1 MTENN
6 NNTEKEILDA
16 AERLFL
22 KKGFALT
29 STTEIAKEVGCNQA
43 LVHYYYRTKEK
54 LFTGI
59 FEKKAL
65 LFLSDFI
72 NGSRKDLPFE
82 EKIKGLIE
90 AHFNMLLE
98 NQQLPFFLFTELI
111 LNEKRLDVLKK
122 NLSDNY
128 SEVYRKLDDELK
140 SEIAKGNIRQMTFL
154 DILFTIVSLNG
165 MLFMINPIIKKTLI
179 SDENE
184 YREFINKRRNE
195 NIRIVMLSL
204 KP

>member
-1 MTENN
+1 MIENN

-72 NGSRKDLPFE
+72 NRSRKDLPFE
-82 EKIKGLIE
+82 EKIKSLVE

-140 SEIAKGNIRQMTFL
+140 SEIAKGNIRQMTFM

-165 MLFMINPIIKKTLI
+165 MVFMINPIIKKTLMI
-179 SDENE
+179 DENE
-184 YREFINKRRNE
+184 YREFIKKRRNE

>member
-59 FEKKAL
+59 FEKKTL

-140 SEIAKGNIRQMTFL
+140 SEIAKGNIRQMTFM

-165 MLFMINPIIKKTLI
+165 MVFMINPIIKKTLI

>member
-1 MTENN
+1 M
-6 NNTEKEILDA
+6 
-16 AERLFL
+16 
-22 KKGFALT
+22 
-29 STTEIAKEVGCNQA
+29 
-43 LVHYYYRTKEK
+43 
-54 LFTGI
+54 
-59 FEKKAL
+59 
-65 LFLSDFI
+65 
-72 NGSRKDLPFE
+72 
-82 EKIKGLIE
+82 
-90 AHFNMLLE
+90 
-98 NQQLPFFLFTELI
+98 FTELI

-128 SEVYRKLDDELK
+128 TEVYRKFDDELK
-140 SEIAKGNIRQMTFL
+140 SEIAKGKIRQMTFM

-165 MLFMINPIIKKTLI
+165 MVFMINPIVKKTLI

>member
-59 FEKKAL
+59 FEKKTL

-72 NGSRKDLPFE
+72 SGSRKDLPFE

-90 AHFNMLLE
+90 AHFNMLLK

-128 SEVYRKLDDELK
+128 GEVYRKFDDELK
-140 SEIAKGNIRQMTFL
+140 SEIAKGNIRQMTFM

-165 MLFMINPIIKKTLI
+165 MVFMINPIIKKTLI
-179 SDENE
+179 CDENE
-184 YREFINKRRNE
+184 YREFIDKRRNE
-195 NIRIVMLSL
+195 NIRIVMLSI

>member
-1 MTENN
+1 MAENN

-59 FEKKAL
+59 FEKKTL

-90 AHFNMLLE
+90 AHFDMLLI

-128 SEVYRKLDDELK
+128 TEVYRKFDDELK
-140 SEIAKGNIRQMTFL
+140 SEIAKGKIRQMTFM

-165 MLFMINPIIKKTLI
+165 MVFMINPIVKKTLI

>member
-6 NNTEKEILDA
+6 NNTEKEILEA

-82 EKIKGLIE
+82 EKIKSLVE

-140 SEIAKGNIRQMTFL
+140 SEIAKGNIRQMTFM

-165 MLFMINPIIKKTLI
+165 MVFMINPIIKKTLMI
-179 SDENE
+179 DENE
-184 YREFINKRRNE
+184 YREFIKKRRNE

>member
-59 FEKKAL
+59 FEKKTL

-72 NGSRKDLPFE
+72 SGSKKDLTFE
-82 EKIKGLIE
+82 EKIKGLVE
-90 AHFNMLLE
+90 AHFNMLLK

-128 SEVYRKLDDELK
+128 SEVYRKFDDELK
-140 SEIAKGNIRQMTFL
+140 SEIAKGNIRQMSFM

-165 MLFMINPIIKKTLI
+165 MVFLMNPIVKKTLI
-179 SDENE
+179 IDDKG
-184 YREFINKRRNE
+184 YKEFVNKRRKE

>member
-140 SEIAKGNIRQMTFL
+140 SEIAKGNIRQMTFM

-165 MLFMINPIIKKTLI
+165 MVFMINPIIKKTLMI
-179 SDENE
+179 DENE
-184 YREFINKRRNE
+184 YREFIKKRRNE

>member
-59 FEKKAL
+59 FEKKTL

-72 NGSRKDLPFE
+72 SGSRKDLPFE

-90 AHFNMLLE
+90 AHFDMLLI

-128 SEVYRKLDDELK
+128 GEVYRKFDDELK
-140 SEIAKGNIRQMTFL
+140 SEIAKGNIRQMTFM

-165 MLFMINPIIKKTLI
+165 MVFMINPIIKKTLI
-179 SDENE
+179 CDENE
-184 YREFINKRRNE
+184 YREFIDKRRNE
-195 NIRIVMLSL
+195 NIRIVMLSI